1 MKDYKDYMDNLSV
14 DETLHEKI
22 MYRLTQSSTRQHIGT
37 NNLRKYISVA
47 ACAAIM
53 LFFII
58 GVYPHMNIWNTT
70 PNGSNSNIP
79 NAAGDTNP
87 GDRNPLEDKLDTIEK
102 SSAVYHDIDA
112 SQLIR
117 QVNSSKVPFGFVF
130 NNKLIDL
137 VRINSGITN
146 NGVRWE
152 EHKYTREDV
161 ESALQT
167 SVKDP
172 DLPDGDYTINQY
184 VLVDEATESIIAYQ
198 TVYYYF
204 NKDTL
209 ELQDKFSIFYF
220 EEKYFKSEELE
231 QMKNVSITNKE
242 TSISDFPEPT
252 NVHVKVPHVR
262 KLVYV
267 ENGISVVIEAE
278 ADFVQENSVVN
289 KEKSLERY
297 KQTDKQL
304 VDIMKSLI

>member
-14 DETLHEKI
+14 DKTIHEKI
-22 MYRLTQSSTRQHIGT
+22 MYRLTQSSTRRHIGT

-47 ACAAIM
+47 ACAAVM

-58 GVYPHMNIWNTT
+58 GVYPQMNIWNTT

-79 NAAGDTNP
+79 NAAGDTNYLQ
-87 GDRNPLEDKLDTIEK
+87 DKSDTLEQ
-102 SSAVYHDIDA
+102 SGAVYHDVDA

-117 QVNSSKVPFGFVF
+117 QISSAKVPFGFIF
-130 NNKLIDL
+130 NNRLIDL

-152 EHKYTREDV
+152 EHKYTKDDL

-172 DLPDGDYTINQY
+172 DLPDGDYTMNQY
-184 VLVDEATESIIAYQ
+184 VLVDEATENIIAYQ

-204 NKDTL
+204 NKNTL
-209 ELQDKFSIFYF
+209 EFQNKFSIFYF
-220 EEKYFKSEELE
+220 ADQYFKSDVLE
-231 QMKNVSITNKE
+231 QMKNVSITTE
-242 TSISDFPEPT
+242 GISISDFPEPT

-278 ADFVQENSVVN
+278 ADFIQEDNVVD

>member
-37 NNLRKYISVA
+37 NNLRKYISMA
-47 ACAAIM
+47 ACATVM

-79 NAAGDTNP
+79 NAAGDPNP
-87 GDRNPLEDKLDTIEK
+87 RQDKLNTIEQ
-102 SSAVYHDIDA
+102 SSAVYHDVDA

-117 QVNSSKVPFGFVF
+117 QISSAKVPFGFFF
-130 NNKLIDL
+130 NNKLIAL
-137 VRINSGITN
+137 VRINSGIKN

-152 EHKYTREDV
+152 EHKYTKNDV
-161 ESALQT
+161 ESALQA
-167 SVKDP
+167 SVKSP
-172 DLPDGDYTINQY
+172 NLPDGDYTTKQY
-184 VLVDEATESIIAYQ
+184 VLVDEATENIIAYQ
-198 TVYYYF
+198 TVYYFF
-204 NKDTL
+204 NKNTL
-209 ELQDKFSIFYF
+209 EFQNRFSVFYF
-220 EEKYFKSEELE
+220 AEQYFESDALE
-231 QMKNVSITNKE
+231 HMKNVSTTNGE
-242 TSISDFPEPT
+242 ISISDFPEPG

-278 ADFVQENSVVN
+278 ADFVQEDGVVD

-304 VDIMKSLI
+304 VDIMKSLVE

>member
-37 NNLRKYISVA
+37 NNLRKYISMA
-47 ACAAIM
+47 ACATVM

-79 NAAGDTNP
+79 NAAGDPNP
-87 GDRNPLEDKLDTIEK
+87 RQDKLGTIEQ
-102 SSAVYHDIDA
+102 SSAVYHDVDA

-117 QVNSSKVPFGFVF
+117 QISSAKVPFGFFF
-130 NNKLIDL
+130 NNGLIQL

-152 EHKYTREDV
+152 EHKYTKEDV

-184 VLVDEATESIIAYQ
+184 VLVDEATENIIAYQ

-204 NKDTL
+204 NKNTL
-209 ELQDKFSIFYF
+209 EFQNKFSIFYF
-220 EEKYFKSEELE
+220 AEKYFKSDVLE
-231 QMKNVSITNKE
+231 QMKNVSITNGE
-242 TSISDFPEPT
+242 ISISGFPEPT

-262 KLVYV
+262 KLVYM
-267 ENGISVVIEAE
+267 ENGISVVMEAE
-278 ADFVQENSVVN
+278 ADFVQEDSVVD

-304 VDIMKSLI
+304 VDIMKSLVE